1 MKQSVIFA
9 ADIGSDTVKVMVGQA
24 APDGSLSISGMGTCP
39 TAGFAKGVVTDNR
52 RLAQAIRQAVDC
64 AAEAAGMAGPIYL
77 GISGIFVDFQH
88 CRGSVAPASRQGIT
102 AADIENCHG
111 AAVLMG
117 VRPEQRAL
125 HTIPLGYRLDGRPES
140 ASPLGQQ
147 ASRLEVDMCAVTA
160 DSYILENLLGAL
172 QGVGI
177 QPAGILANV
186 ITGSRYLAGDEPC
199 LIIDMGDGTTEL
211 SSYDGGLKSAAV
223 LPLGGIYITQD
234 IAQALQVNIEQARN
248 IKRYYAGLED
258 SLRGQNVTLD
268 FGECGVSG
276 VQAEYDFL
284 HTVIESR
291 VEEIV
296 DLIHA
301 EIRAGGF
308 GSIRT
313 VILTGGCARLP
324 SVARRLEAVLSASV
338 CTASLDKI
346 SSEYNSPLNTA
357 AYGILRHAAA
367 QQPVRPASGFWQK
380 LKRYI

>member
-64 AAEAAGMAGPIYL
+64 AAEAAGTAGPIYL
-77 GISGIFVDFQH
+77 GISGIFIDVQH
-88 CRGSVAPASRQGIT
+88 CRGSIAPASRQGIT
-102 AADIENCHG
+102 AEDIESCHG

-117 VRPEQRAL
+117 VRPEQHSL
-125 HTIPLGYRLDGRPES
+125 HTIPLGYRLDGRHES
-140 ASPLGQQ
+140 SSPLGQKT
-147 ASRLEVDMCAVTA
+147 SRLEVDMCAVTA
-160 DSYILENLLGAL
+160 DGHIIENLLGAL

-177 QPAGILANV
+177 QPAGIFANV
-186 ITGSRYLAGDEPC
+186 ITGSRHLAVDDSC
-199 LIIDMGDGTTEL
+199 LVIDMGDGTTEL
-211 SSYDGGLKSAAV
+211 SYYDAGLKKASV

-234 IAQALQVNIEQARN
+234 IAQALSVNMEQARN

-258 SLRGQNVTLD
+258 SLCGRNITLD
-268 FGECGVSG
+268 LGECGVSG
-276 VQAEYDFL
+276 AQTEYDFL

-291 VEEIV
+291 VAEIV
-296 DLIHA
+296 DLIQA
-301 EIRAGGF
+301 EIRAGSF
-308 GSIRT
+308 GSART
-313 VILTGGCARLP
+313 IVLTGGCARMP
-324 SVARRLEAVLSASV
+324 SVVRRLEAVLSAGV
-338 CTASLDKI
+338 RTASLDKV
-346 SSEYNSPLNTA
+346 SPEYNSPINTA
-357 AYGILRHAAA
+357 AYGILRHAAG